1 MRPMPPLGLL
11 LDVDGPIASPETR
24 RVPDGI
30 VTALVSLAG
39 RGIPVVFNTGR
50 SADFVLQHVATPLL
64 AAGLPGNARFHAVCE
79 KGAVHFS
86 FSSLAVPVSRTAGDG
101 GNGQG
106 GAGQGGTGGD
116 PDAGLP
122 RATRGHGVPAWMGVD
137 AGMRLPAD
145 LESRLVRLVGDYT
158 DTMFYDD
165 TKLAM
170 FSAEMNVGESPERY
184 RAAQRDFEDRVA
196 DLLAEDRS
204 AETFQLDSTIISS
217 DVEHV
222 SSGKDLGAERSW
234 ALIAADGE
242 LPMRWFT
249 CGDSR
254 TDYAMADWLQAR
266 GAPVVHVDVRHEDGV
281 PETPYRVMTSED
293 LAAHGFGTSEA
304 RHEEAGQAFL
314 EWALKTTGAPNA
326 TM

>member
-1 MRPMPPLGLL
+1 MRAMPPLGLL

-30 VTALVSLAG
+30 VTALVALAG

-64 AAGLPGNARFHAVCE
+64 AAGLPRDARFHAVCE

-86 FSSLAVPVSRTAGDG
+86 FASLADLS
-101 GNGQG
+101 
-106 GAGQGGTGGD
+106 D
-116 PDAGLP
+116 PADLAGLP
-122 RATRGHGVPAWMGVD
+122 RATRTHGVPAWMEVD
-137 AGMRLPAD
+137 AGMRLPAEM
-145 LESRLVRLVGDYT
+145 ESRLVRLVGDYA

-170 FSAEMNVGESPERY
+170 FSAEMNVGESPEGY
-184 RAAQRDFEDRVA
+184 RAAQRDFEDRVTE
-196 DLLAEDRS
+196 LLSEDHTAE
-204 AETFQLDSTIISS
+204 AFQLDSTIISS

-254 TDYAMADWLQAR
+254 TDYAMADWLQSR
-266 GAPVVHVDVRHEDGV
+266 GAPVVHVDVRHEDGI
-281 PETPYRVMTSED
+281 PDTPYEVMTGED
-293 LAAHGFGTSEA
+293 LAAQGFGASEA

-314 EWALKTTGAPNA
+314 EWALKTMGAPNS

>member
-1 MRPMPPLGLL
+1 MRTVPPLGLL

-50 SADFVLQHVATPLL
+50 SADFVLRHVAAPLL
-64 AAGLPGNARFHAVCE
+64 AAGLPGDARFHAVCE

-86 FSSLAVPVSRTAGDG
+86 FTSLA
-101 GNGQG
+101 
-106 GAGQGGTGGD
+106 D
-116 PDAGLP
+116 PADPAGLP
-122 RATRGHGVPAWMGVD
+122 RATRAHGVPAWMEVD

-145 LESRLVRLVGDYT
+145 LESRLVRLMGDYA

-196 DLLAEDRS
+196 TLLAEDRS
-204 AETFQLDSTIISS
+204 AEAFQLDSTIISS
-217 DVEHV
+217 DVEHA
-222 SSGKDLGAERSW
+222 SSGKDRGAERSW
-234 ALIAADGE
+234 GLIAADGE

-266 GAPVVHVDVRHEDGV
+266 GAPVIHVDVRHEDGI

-293 LAAHGFGTSEA
+293 LAAQGFGTPEG

>member
-1 MRPMPPLGLL
+1 MRTVPPLGLL

-30 VTALVSLAG
+30 IRALVTLAD

-50 SADFVLQHVATPLL
+50 SADFVLQSVAAPLL
-64 AAGLPGNARFHAVCE
+64 AAGLPGDARFHAVCE

-86 FSSLAVPVSRTAGDG
+86 FASLT
-101 GNGQG
+101 
-106 GAGQGGTGGD
+106 
-116 PDAGLP
+116 GLP
-122 RATRGHGVPAWMGVD
+122 RATRGHGVPAWMEVD
-137 AGMRLPAD
+137 AGMKLPAE
-145 LESRLVRLVGDYT
+145 LESRLVQMVGDYA

-184 RAAQRDFEDRVA
+184 RTAQRDFEDRVA
-196 DLLAEDRS
+196 GLLAEDRS
-204 AETFQLDSTIISS
+204 ADAFQLDSTIISS

-222 SSGKDLGAERSW
+222 SSGKDRGAERSW
-234 ALIAADGE
+234 TLIAADGE

-254 TDYAMADWLQAR
+254 TDYAMADWLQER

-281 PETPYRVMTSED
+281 PDTPYPVMTSED
-293 LAAHGFGTSEA
+293 LAAQGFGTAEG
-304 RHEEAGQAFL
+304 RHEVTGQAFL
-314 EWALKTTGAPNA
+314 EWALKTTGSPNA